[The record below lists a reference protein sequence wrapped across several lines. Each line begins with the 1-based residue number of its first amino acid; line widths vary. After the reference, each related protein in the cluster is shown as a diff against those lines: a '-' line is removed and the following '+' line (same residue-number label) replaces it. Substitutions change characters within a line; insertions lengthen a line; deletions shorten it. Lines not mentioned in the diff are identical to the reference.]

1 MSTEI
6 ALRKPTSLF
15 PSEGEWTILKEI
27 ATMAVKSGLLP
38 RAVDTAEK
46 AIIIA
51 LKGREIGIP
60 AMQAFS
66 HIHVVDGKP
75 GFSAELQLAMIYQNC
90 PRAVVNYSESTEKK
104 CAVEATRPGHKPT
117 SFSFTIE
124 EARNA
129 GLLNKNNWKGYPA
142 AMLRARAVSAMAR
155 AVFPDSIMGCSHTPE
170 ELGAE
175 VDEDGQVIELPK
187 ADQKPAEETKPPVQ
201 VESKP
206 LAQAEQKP
214 KERTRKDIGIEIME
228 AAGELG
234 LSRDD
239 VEKWATDDFKK
250 ASKELTV
257 AEMELLLGT
266 FQSEIGN
273 RKAAV

>member
-27 ATMAVKSGLLP
+27 ATMAVKSELLP
-38 RAVDTAEK
+38 RAVNTAEK

-104 CAVEATRPGHKPT
+104 CVVEATRPGHKPT

-175 VDEDGQVIELPK
+175 VDEDGQVIEV
-187 ADQKPAEETKPPVQ
+187 PPVAAAESKP
-201 VESKP
+201 VIESKP

-239 VEKWATDDFKK
+239 VEKWAVDDFKK

-273 RKAAV
+273 RRAAV